1 MSHPLP
7 ATPMDRFAARVT
19 ARRGAWLTILIALV
33 AAFALGGALRTDAEP
48 GRGAEI
54 PASAESAI
62 AAARH
67 AELPDAGAAPLLT
80 VFSRDDGQ
88 ALTAQD
94 NAAIDAAGARI
105 AAAIA
110 ATDTGV
116 GAAAAS
122 DASDAAGA
130 AGAARPSSGTADA
143 AAPAAPHAI
152 ASEDGRAAIV
162 TVPLPETAPGTDET
176 AAAEQAEAQVDAA
189 RAAAQAELPQGLQAQ
204 VTGGP
209 AFGVDV
215 AGAFSGANWLL
226 LGVTIAIVAIL
237 LLITYRSPLLMLLPL
252 AVVGVADQLA
262 AAVTKYAGVRFGFGF
277 DAGIVSVLVFGA
289 GTNYALLMISR
300 YREEL
305 SGAVVAA
312 RAGAARPAEAT
323 GRAADTAAGPV
334 ELPRGWHRA
343 PLARAAAAT
352 WPAILAS
359 NITVVLALATLL
371 AVAVPASRGIGI
383 AAAIGLALTLLLVG
397 PLLPAVLAVAGPGAF
412 WPRNPARHPE
422 AAQQRLQHR
431 GLWGRIGT
439 VVTKRPARVLVAG
452 VLALVVAATGLLGTG
467 LGLSQTDRF
476 RVPSESA
483 AGLET
488 IAAHFPAG
496 AATPLTVVAP
506 AADADAVRSAI
517 ATVPGVLLI
526 DGRPADTA
534 GPGAAGSP
542 AAPADP
548 GSAGP
553 GAPAGS
559 PESGT
564 AGRISISVTGAAAPA
579 TAEAFDQ
586 VNAVRDAVHAA
597 SPDAVVGGPD
607 AEALDARAAAVRDL
621 LVALPLILAVVAIVV
636 GALLRSWAVALVV
649 MVVDIVSALAALG
662 LGTAIGRWVFGFPAL
677 DTNVPLLAV
686 LFLVALGVDYSLFL
700 AHRVKQELAAG
711 SGAAGTGEVA
721 AAGPGQAGEAGA
733 AATAASGAPATTA
746 ASGDTRAAVTRA
758 LSATGGVIT
767 SAGVVLAAVFAA
779 LGVLPLVTLLQI
791 GVIVCV
797 GVLID
802 TLLVRTVI
810 MPAVFALLPRRAWGP
825 LPAAPA
831 GTAGTAPSDSTP
843 SGSTPTAATGIAVD
857 AGADSSAYAVAR

>member
-19 ARRGAWLTILIALV
+19 ARRGEWLTILIALV

-62 AAARH
+62 AAAQH

-110 ATDTGV
+110 ATDTGA
-116 GAAAAS
+116 GAAAAAAP
-122 DASDAAGA
+122 ASG
-130 AGAARPSSGTADA
+130 PADA
-143 AAPAAPHAI
+143 TAPAAPPAI
-152 ASEDGRAAIV
+152 PSEDGRAAIV
-162 TVPLPETAPGTDET
+162 TVPLPETALGTDET
-176 AAAEQAEAQVDAA
+176 AAADQAKAQVEAA

-215 AGAFSGANWLL
+215 AGAFAGANWLL

-262 AAVTKYAGVRFGFGF
+262 AAVTKYAGVHLGFGF

-305 SGAVVAA
+305 SRAVVAA
-312 RAGAARPAEAT
+312 RADAASRPSDATSRADTT

-439 VVTKRPARVLVAG
+439 VVTKRPTRVLVAG

-506 AADADAVRSAI
+506 AADADAVRSAV
-517 ATVPGVLLI
+517 ATVPGVLLV
-526 DGRPADTA
+526 DGR
-534 GPGAAGSP
+534 
-542 AAPADP
+542 PADP

-586 VNAVRDAVHAA
+586 VNAVRDAVHAT

-607 AEALDARAAAVRDL
+607 AEALDTRSAAVRDL

-711 SGAAGTGEVA
+711 SGAAAGTGEVA

-733 AATAASGAPATTA
+733 AATAASGATATTA
-746 ASGDTRAAVTRA
+746 GSGETRAAVTRA

-810 MPAVFALLPRRAWGP
+810 MPAIFALLPRRAWGP

-831 GTAGTAPSDSTP
+831 GPAGTTP
-843 SGSTPTAATGIAVD
+843 SGSTPSDSNPSGSTPSAATGDEGVA
-857 AGADSSAYAVAR
+857 AADSPEYAVVR

>member
-1 MSHPLP
+1 MSPTLP

-19 ARRGAWLTILIALV
+19 ARRGAWLTVLLALV
-33 AAFALGGALRTDAEP
+33 AAFALIGALRTDADP

-54 PASAESAI
+54 PPSAESAI
-62 AAARH
+62 AAAQH

-80 VFSRDDGQ
+80 VFSRHDGR

-94 NAAIDAAGARI
+94 NAAVDAAGTRI
-105 AAAIA
+105 AQAIS
-110 ATDTGV
+110 ATDTG
-116 GAAAAS
+116 AA
-122 DASDAAGA
+122 DA
-130 AGAARPSSGTADA
+130 A

-152 ASEDGRAAIV
+152 PSEDGRAAIV

-176 AAAEQAEAQVDAA
+176 AAADQAKAQVEAA
-189 RAAAQAELPQGLQAQ
+189 RAAAQTDLPQGLQAQ

-215 AGAFSGANWLL
+215 AGAFAGANWLL
-226 LGVTIAIVAIL
+226 LGVTIAIVAVL

-262 AAVTKYAGVRFGFGF
+262 AAVTKYAGVHLGFGF
-277 DAGIVSVLVFGA
+277 DAGIVSALVFGA

-312 RAGAARPAEAT
+312 SRPSDAAST
-323 GRAADTAAGPV
+323 SV

-412 WPRNPARHPE
+412 WPRNSARHP
-422 AAQQRLQHR
+422 AAAKKRLQHR
-431 GLWGRIGT
+431 GLWGRIGA

-506 AADADAVRSAI
+506 AADAAAVRTAV
-517 ATVPGVLLI
+517 ATVPGVLLV
-526 DGRPADTA
+526 DGRPANA
-534 GPGAAGSP
+534 
-542 AAPADP
+542 AAPSADP

-553 GAPAGS
+553 AAPAGS
-559 PESGT
+559 PESAT
-564 AGRISISVTGAAAPA
+564 AGRVSISVTGAAAPA

-586 VNAVRDAVHAA
+586 VTAVRDAVHAA
-597 SPDAVVGGPD
+597 SSDAVVGGPD
-607 AEALDARAAAVRDL
+607 AEALDARSAVVRDL

-700 AHRVKQELAAG
+700 AHRVKQEL
-711 SGAAGTGEVA
+711 S
-721 AAGPGQAGEAGA
+721 AGEA
-733 AATAASGAPATTA
+733 
-746 ASGDTRAAVTRA
+746 GDTRAAVTRA

-810 MPAVFALLPRRAWGP
+810 MPAIFALLPRRAWGP

-831 GTAGTAPSDSTP
+831 GP
-843 SGSTPTAATGIAVD
+843 AATASALGPD
-857 AGADSSAYAVAR
+857 AGEGSPYSEDPKYPAATSQKTSISSGVPIETRAPKPSKPRTRTPASAQ